1 MLHTLVSTVD
11 KDSADVLQ
19 RVIRE
24 TGHFILDRVFSPYPS
39 PYEMSRALSTLRL
52 DVVFL
57 DMTYTG
63 AAVSLVEQIRSV
75 DALLP
80 IVGFSTQASRP
91 VPSLNLAG
99 FMELPLSARNLV
111 NTTRDVM
118 RGRSRSNYSNVTAIL
133 PAKAGGGATTIA
145 TNAAAHLARSFGK
158 KVLVV
163 ECDLQSGT
171 IGERVGSRPLRS
183 ISETLESADV
193 ASTLIWPQHVF
204 RKDDVDFL
212 LTNRRMP
219 IRPPAWHDYHH
230 LLKFVAN
237 RYDHVILDLPDVV
250 GDAASEAL
258 HAASSIYIMTT
269 PELLSLSLVPQR
281 LTELEAAQVDRSRV
295 HILVNRWQAGDMSK
309 ADVAAMLGC
318 KVTALFPNDYR
329 AVNNAIL
336 NQSFVDSGTRLG
348 KAYRS
353 FAATL
358 ANEPDAP
365 QTSLHL
371 GLLLKPFRFTRPATV
386 GNAHEFPSQERYAR

>member
-1 MLHTLVSTVD
+1 MLHTFLSTVN

-24 TGHFILDRVFSPYPS
+24 TGHFVLDRVFSPYPT
-39 PYEMSRALSTLRL
+39 PYELSRALSTLRL
-52 DVVFL
+52 DVAFL
-57 DMTYTG
+57 DVTYSG
-63 AAVSLVEQIRSV
+63 PAASLVEQIRSI
-75 DALLP
+75 DASLP
-80 IVGFSTQASRP
+80 VIGFSTQASHP
-91 VPSLNLAG
+91 VPPPDLAG
-99 FMELPLSARNLV
+99 FMELPFSAHNLV
-111 NTTRDVM
+111 KTAREAM
-118 RGRSRSNYSNVTAIL
+118 RGRGHSNYSNVTAIL

-145 TNAAAHLARSFGK
+145 INAATHLARSFGK

-171 IGERVGSRPLRS
+171 IGERIGSRRFRS

-212 LTNRRMP
+212 LTNRGTP

-230 LLKFVAN
+230 LLNFVAG
-237 RYDHVILDLPDVV
+237 RYDHVMLDLPDVV
-250 GDAASEAL
+250 SDATSEAL

-281 LTELEAAQVDRSRV
+281 LAELEAARVDRSRV
-295 HILVNRWQAGDMSK
+295 RILLNRWQSGDMSK

-318 KVTALFPNDYR
+318 EVAAVFPNDYR

-336 NQSFVDSGTRLG
+336 NQSFLDSDTRLG

-358 ANEPDAP
+358 ANEPEAP
-365 QTSLHL
+365 QATRHL
-371 GLLLKPFRFTRPATV
+371 GLLLKPFRFARPAMV
-386 GNAHEFPSQERYAR
+386 GNAHDLPSQGRYAR